1 MSDFRTK
8 VDGRTVGIADLLAYL
23 DASPSPYHAA
33 AEADRRLTAS
43 GSVVVELTA
52 PWTDVP
58 ARGHVVVD
66 GAVVAWSLPEGGPAL
81 PPLRLVGAHTDSPG
95 LRIKPR
101 PDTGLAGWRQ
111 LAVEVY
117 GGALVNSWLDRDL
130 GLSGRVAVHV
140 DGRVET
146 RLLRVDRPVV
156 RVPQLA
162 IHLDREVS
170 THGLKLDRQRHL
182 TLVWGVGPVDVGSFQ
197 VFLAEEIGAAP
208 DDIAGGDVMVHDLS
222 PAALVGADE
231 SLVSSGRLDDLCSC
245 WAGLAALE
253 QVGALTG
260 DAPVGAVLVLN
271 DHEEVG
277 SASTRGAGG
286 PLLAHVLERLATA
299 RGGGRSDLLTALPA
313 SALASADMAHATH
326 PNHPE
331 KHEPGHWIAVDGGPV
346 VKVNA
351 NQRYATEPAT
361 QALFEAAC
369 ARAGVPVQ
377 HFVGH
382 NEVPCGSTI
391 GPITAAELGIPTV
404 DVGVAQLAMHSA
416 RELCGATDPVR
427 MVAALAAWWSP
438 EHRSA

>member
-1 MSDFRTK
+1 MAEIT
-8 VDGRTVGIADLLAYL
+8 DLLAYL

-33 AEADRRLTAS
+33 AEAGRRLSAA
-43 GSVVVELTA
+43 GSTPVELLTS
-52 PWTDVP
+52 WNEVP
-58 ARGHVVVD
+58 PRGHVVVD

-101 PDTGLAGWRQ
+101 PDTGVGGWRQ
-111 LAVEVY
+111 LGVEVY

-130 GLSGRVAVHV
+130 GLSGRVAVDV
-140 DGRVET
+140 DGRVLT
-146 RLLRVDRPVV
+146 RTFRVDEPVL

-162 IHLDREVS
+162 IHLDREVAS
-170 THGLKLDRQRHL
+170 HGLKLDRQRHL
-182 TLVWGVGPVDVGSFQ
+182 TPVWGVGAPDVGGFRTYVAAQ
-197 VFLAEEIGAAP
+197 VGVDAEAVHGW
-208 DDIAGGDVMVHDLS
+208 DVMVHDLA
-222 PAALVGADE
+222 PATLVGVDAE
-231 SLVSSGRLDDLCSC
+231 LVSSGRLDDLCC
-245 WAGLAALE
+245 AWAGLDALVA
-253 QVGALTG
+253 VGARAA
-260 DAPVGAVLVLN
+260 DAPIGAILVLN

-277 SASTRGAGG
+277 SASTRGASG
-286 PLLAHVLERLATA
+286 PLLAQVLERLAGG
-299 RGGGRSDLLTALPA
+299 RGGSRADVLVALPS

-346 VKVNA
+346 VKLNA

-391 GPITAAELGIPTV
+391 GPLTATELGIPTV

-416 RELCGATDPVR
+416 RELCGAVDPVR
-427 MVAALAAWWSP
+427 MAAALTAWLTP
-438 EHRSA
+438 DEPTR

>member
-1 MSDFRTK
+1 MTDVS
-8 VDGRTVGIADLLAYL
+8 DLLAYL

-33 AEADRRLTAS
+33 AEAGRRLVAA
-43 GSVVVELTA
+43 GSTSVDLSA
-52 PWTDVP
+52 PWAEVP

-66 GAVVAWSLPEGGPAL
+66 GAVVAWSLPDGGPPL

-95 LRIKPR
+95 LRIKPQ
-101 PDTGLAGWRQ
+101 PDTGVGGWRQ

-130 GLSGRVAVHV
+130 GLSGRVAVRV
-140 DGRVET
+140 DGRVST
-146 RLLRVDRPVV
+146 RPLRIDRPLL

-162 IHLDREVS
+162 IHLDREIS
-170 THGLKLDRQRHL
+170 SRGLQLARQRHL
-182 TLVWGVGPVDVGSFQ
+182 TPVWGVGPVDAGGFRRLV
-197 VFLAEEIGAAP
+197 AEELAVAP
-208 DDIAGGDVMVHDLS
+208 DAIGGWDVMVHDLS
-222 PAALVGADE
+222 GAALVGADDA
-231 SLVSSGRLDDLCSC
+231 LVASGRLDDLCSC
-245 WAGLAALE
+245 WAGLVALDR
-253 QVGALTG
+253 VGALG
-260 DAPVGAVLVLN
+260 ADAPVGAVLVLN

-286 PLLAHVLERLATA
+286 PLLAQVLERLALA
-299 RGGGRSDLLTALPA
+299 RGGSRADLLPVLGA

-331 KHEPGHWIAVDGGPV
+331 KHEPGHWIAIDGGPV

-361 QALFEAAC
+361 QARFEAAC
-369 ARAGVPVQ
+369 ARADVPVQ
-377 HFVGH
+377 RFVGH

-391 GPITAAELGIPTV
+391 GPITAAELGVPTV

-416 RELCGATDPVR
+416 RELCGAADPVR
-427 MVAALAAWWSP
+427 MVAALTEWLTPDDARA
-438 EHRSA
+438 

>member
-1 MSDFRTK
+1 VTAD
-8 VDGRTVGIADLLAYL
+8 IADLLAYL

-33 AEADRRLTAS
+33 AEAGRRLVAAGSTA
-43 GSVVVELTA
+43 VDPAEVWA
-52 PWTDVP
+52 DVP

-66 GAVVAWSLPEGGPAL
+66 GAVVAWSLPDGGPAL

-95 LRIKPR
+95 LRVKPR
-101 PDTGLAGWRQ
+101 PDTGLGGWRQ

-130 GLSGRVAVHV
+130 GLSGRVAVTV

-146 RLLRVDRPVV
+146 RLLRVDRPLL

-162 IHLDREVS
+162 IHLDREITS
-170 THGLKLDRQRHL
+170 KGLQLDRQRHL
-182 TLVWGVGPVDVGSFQ
+182 TPVWGVGPVD
-197 VFLAEEIGAAP
+197 
-208 DDIAGGDVMVHDLS
+208 AGGFQAFVEEELGVTGAVGAWDLMVHDLT

-231 SLVSSGRLDDLCSC
+231 ALVASGRLDDLCSC
-245 WAGLAALE
+245 WAGLVALE
-253 QVGALTG
+253 EVGALG
-260 DAPVGAVLVLN
+260 RDVPVGAVLVLN

-277 SASTRGAGG
+277 SATTRGAAG
-286 PLLAHVLERLATA
+286 PLLGQVLERLATA
-299 RGGGRSDLLTALPA
+299 RGGGRADVLASLPA

-361 QALFEAAC
+361 QALFTAAC
-369 ARAGVPVQ
+369 GRAGVPVQ

-391 GPITAAELGIPTV
+391 GPITATELGVPTV

-416 RELCGATDPVR
+416 RELCGAADPVR
-427 MVAALAAWWSP
+427 MAAALVEWLTP
-438 EHRSA
+438 DHPQQ

>member
-1 MSDFRTK
+1 MTAE
-8 VDGRTVGIADLLAYL
+8 IADLLAYL

-33 AEADRRLTAS
+33 AEAGGRLVAAGSTAVDLA
-43 GSVVVELTA
+43 G
-52 PWTDVP
+52 PWAEVP

-66 GAVVAWSLPEGGPAL
+66 GAVVAWSLPDGGPAL

-101 PDTGLAGWRQ
+101 PDTGVAGWRQ

-130 GLSGRVAVHV
+130 GLSGRVAVRV

-146 RLLRVDRPVV
+146 RLLRIDRPLL

-162 IHLDREVS
+162 IHLDREI
-170 THGLKLDRQRHL
+170 TAHGLKLDRQRHL
-182 TLVWGVGPVDVGSFQ
+182 TPVWGVGPVD
-197 VFLAEEIGAAP
+197 
-208 DDIAGGDVMVHDLS
+208 AGGFRTLVASELDVPPAAVSGWDVMVHDLS
-222 PAALVGADE
+222 PAAVVGADE

-245 WAGLAALE
+245 WAGLVALDEVGSLAA
-253 QVGALTG
+253 

-286 PLLAHVLERLATA
+286 PLLAQVLERLARA
-299 RGGGRSDLLTALPA
+299 RGGDRDDVLAALPA

-346 VKVNA
+346 VKINA

-361 QALFEAAC
+361 QALFEGAC

-391 GPITAAELGIPTV
+391 GPITAAELGLPTV

-427 MVAALAAWWSP
+427 MVAALTEWLTP
-438 EHRSA
+438 EHVTA

>member
-1 MSDFRTK
+1 MTAA
-8 VDGRTVGIADLLAYL
+8 IADLLAYL

-33 AEADRRLTAS
+33 AEADRRLVAA
-43 GSVVVELTA
+43 GSSAVALTD
-52 PWTDVP
+52 PWTEVP
-58 ARGHVVVD
+58 SRGHVVVD
-66 GAVVAWSLPEGGPAL
+66 GAVVAWSLPDGGPAL
-81 PPLRLVGAHTDSPG
+81 GPLRLVGAHTDSPG

-101 PDTGLAGWRQ
+101 PDTGLGGWRQ

-130 GLSGRVAVHV
+130 GLSGRVAVRV
-140 DGRVET
+140 DDRVEV
-146 RLLRVDRPVV
+146 RLLRVDRPLL

-162 IHLDREVS
+162 IHLDREIS
-170 THGLKLDRQRHL
+170 AHGLKLDRQRHL
-182 TLVWGVGPVDVGSFQ
+182 TPVWGVGPVDVGGFRAL
-197 VFLAEEIGAAP
+197 VADEVGVAP
-208 DDIAGGDVMVHDLS
+208 DEVSAWDVMVHDLS
-222 PAALVGADE
+222 PAALVGVDD

-245 WAGLAALE
+245 WAGLVALE
-253 QVGALTG
+253 EIGALG
-260 DAPVGAVLVLN
+260 PDAPVGAVLVLN

-277 SASTRGAGG
+277 SASTRGAAG
-286 PLLAHVLERLATA
+286 PLLAQVLERLALA
-299 RGGGRSDLLTALPA
+299 RGGTRADVLAAAGV
-313 SALASADMAHATH
+313 SALASADMAHGTH

-331 KHEPGHWIAVDGGPV
+331 KHEPGHWIAIDGGPV

-361 QALFEAAC
+361 QALFQAAC

-391 GPITAAELGIPTV
+391 GPITATELGVPTV

-427 MVAALAAWWSP
+427 MVAALAAWMSP
-438 EHRSA
+438 PAPDA

>member
-1 MSDFRTK
+1 MSADVT
-8 VDGRTVGIADLLAYL
+8 DLLAYL

-33 AEADRRLTAS
+33 AEAGRRLVAA
-43 GSVVVELTA
+43 GSSAVALGD
-52 PWTDVP
+52 PWTEVP
-58 ARGHVVVD
+58 SRGHVVAD
-66 GAVVAWSLPEGGPAL
+66 GAVVAWSLPDGGPPL

-101 PDTGLAGWRQ
+101 PDTGLGGWRQ

-130 GLSGRVAVHV
+130 GLSGRVAVRV
-140 DGRVET
+140 DGRIEV
-146 RLLRVDRPVV
+146 RLLRVDRPLL

-162 IHLDREVS
+162 IHLDREI
-170 THGLKLDRQRHL
+170 TAHGLKLDRQRHL
-182 TLVWGVGPVDVGSFQ
+182 TPVWGVGPVDVGGFRAL
-197 VFLAEEIGAAP
+197 VATEVGVAP
-208 DDIAGGDVMVHDLS
+208 DEVSAWDVMVHDLA

-245 WAGLAALE
+245 WAGLVALE
-253 QVGALTG
+253 EVGDLG
-260 DAPVGAVLVLN
+260 PDAPVGAVVVLN

-277 SASTRGAGG
+277 SASTRGAAG
-286 PLLAHVLERLATA
+286 PLLGQVLDRLARA
-299 RGGGRSDLLTALPA
+299 RGGTSDDVLTAVGA
-313 SALASADMAHATH
+313 SALASADMAHGTH

-331 KHEPGHWIAVDGGPV
+331 KHEPGHWIAIDGGPV

-361 QALFEAAC
+361 QALFQAAC

-391 GPITAAELGIPTV
+391 GPITATELGIPTV

-427 MVAALAAWWSP
+427 MVAALAAWMAP
-438 EHRSA
+438 DHPAA

>member
-1 MSDFRTK
+1 MTSPAD
-8 VDGRTVGIADLLAYL
+8 VHDLLAYL

-33 AEADRRLTAS
+33 AEAGRRLEAS
-43 GSVVVELTA
+43 GSTSVDLATA
-52 PWTDVP
+52 WAEVP
-58 ARGHVVVD
+58 ARGHVLVD
-66 GAVVAWSLPEGGPAL
+66 GAVVAWSLPDGGAPL

-95 LRIKPR
+95 LRVKPR
-101 PDTGLAGWRQ
+101 PDTGVGGWRQ

-130 GLSGRVAVHV
+130 GLSGRVAVQV

-146 RLLRVDRPVV
+146 RLLRIDRPLL

-162 IHLDREVS
+162 IHLDREV
-170 THGLKLDRQRHL
+170 TAKGLHLDRQRHL
-182 TLVWGVGPVDVGSFQ
+182 TPVWGVGPVDVGGFRA
-197 VFLAEEIGAAP
+197 LAADAVGVAP
-208 DDIAGGDVMVHDLS
+208 DAVAGWDVMVHDLTG
-222 PAALVGADE
+222 AALVGADE
-231 SLVSSGRLDDLCSC
+231 GLVASGRLDDLASC
-245 WAGLAALE
+245 WAGLVALDR
-253 QVGALTG
+253 VGGLGA

-286 PLLAHVLERLATA
+286 PLLAQVLERLALA
-299 RGGGRSDLLTALPA
+299 RGGSRADLLAALPA

-331 KHEPGHWIAVDGGPV
+331 KHEPGHWIAIDGGPV

-416 RELCGATDPVR
+416 RELCGSLDPVR
-427 MVAALAAWWSP
+427 MVAAVVEWLTPPSPAA
-438 EHRSA
+438 

>member
-1 MSDFRTK
+1 MTAD
-8 VDGRTVGIADLLAYL
+8 IADLLAYL

-33 AEADRRLTAS
+33 AEAGRRLAAAGSTAVDPL
-43 GSVVVELTA
+43 GA
-52 PWTDVP
+52 WADVP
-58 ARGHVVVD
+58 DRGHVVAD
-66 GAVVAWSLPEGGPAL
+66 GAVVAWSLPAGGPAL

-95 LRIKPR
+95 LRVKPR
-101 PDTGLAGWRQ
+101 PDTGVAGWRQ

-130 GLSGRVAVHV
+130 GLSGRVAVRV

-146 RLLRVDRPVV
+146 RRLRIDRPLL

-162 IHLDREVS
+162 IHLDREITS
-170 THGLKLDRQRHL
+170 RGLQLDRQRHL
-182 TLVWGVGPVDVGSFQ
+182 TPVWGVGSVDVGGFRTL
-197 VFLAEEIGAAP
+197 VADELGVAP
-208 DDIAGGDVMVHDLS
+208 DAVSGWEVMVHDLS
-222 PAALVGADE
+222 PAALVGADA

-245 WAGLAALE
+245 WAGLVALGE
-253 QVGALTG
+253 VGALG
-260 DAPVGAVLVLN
+260 SDAPVGAVLVLN

-286 PLLAHVLERLATA
+286 PLLGQVLERLALA
-299 RGGGRSDLLTALPA
+299 RGGGRGDVLAAIGA
-313 SALASADMAHATH
+313 SALASADMAHGTH

-391 GPITAAELGIPTV
+391 GPITATELGVPTV

-427 MVAALAAWWSP
+427 MAAALTAWLTP
-438 EHRSA
+438 DHPQA